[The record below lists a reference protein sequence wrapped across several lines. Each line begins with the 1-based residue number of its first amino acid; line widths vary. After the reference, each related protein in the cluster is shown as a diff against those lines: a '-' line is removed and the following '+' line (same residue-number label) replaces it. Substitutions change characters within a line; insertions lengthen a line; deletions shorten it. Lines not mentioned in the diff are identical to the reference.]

1 MNFNF
6 WFSFVIK
13 RSHPSGATNQ
23 GAALQAE
30 GVTVNRNAMGELTVD
45 FGEFGWFPRQ
55 LPSEVAAGVVLG
67 DDDDDDDDDDESG
80 EEN

>member
-1 MNFNF
+1 
-6 WFSFVIK
+6 
-13 RSHPSGATNQ
+13 
-23 GAALQAE
+23 
-30 GVTVNRNAMGELTVD
+30 MGELTVD

-67 DDDDDDDDDDESG
+67 DDDDDEDESD